1 MAFPGQLTC
10 GVAIDV
16 PDMIAST
23 LSPVCHALT
32 MLAPGAKVKR
42 QGPTLLK
49 VARASVLVLAP
60 TTMASGADEGLKEQ
74 AFPPLLLP
82 AAATTLMLRCV
93 HKNGLVTGFEGGR
106 FLYTVVSPLSLK
118 SNTWTSH

>member
-1 MAFPGQLTC
+1 MGMGLYGQLTC

-16 PDMIAST
+16 PDIIAST
-23 LSPVCHALT
+23 LSPVYHALT
-32 MLAPGAKVKR
+32 MLAPGAKVNT

-82 AAATTLMLRCV
+82 AATTTLMLRCACTT
-93 HKNGLVTGFEGGR
+93 GLV
-106 FLYTVVSPLSLK
+106 S
-118 SNTWTSH
+118 

>member
-1 MAFPGQLTC
+1 MVASSVLLVGQ
-10 GVAIDV
+10 
-16 PDMIAST
+16 
-23 LSPVCHALT
+23 ALT
-32 MLAPGAKVKR
+32 MSAPGAKVNT

-82 AAATTLMLRCV
+82 AATTTLMLRCACTT
-93 HKNGLVTGFEGGR
+93 GLV
-106 FLYTVVSPLSLK
+106 S
-118 SNTWTSH
+118 